1 MENKN
6 YIPNFKVP
14 EDYFNNFE
22 DRLFTKIEEESLPKL
37 SGFSVPEGY
46 FDQVEQRIIT
56 ATKSEKSI
64 KVIPL
69 FSKRNLSYIAGIAAS
84 LIIAISLFNKEQ
96 EQITIDNI
104 QLSAI
109 DKYIDDG
116 NLNLDLYDLMS
127 YLNDSDLS
135 QIDFDL
141 IALSSKDIEGYLK
154 DNTDENF
161 WFDDS
166 LDDY

>member
-22 DRLFTKIEEESLPKL
+22 DRLFTKIEEESLPKA

-46 FDQVEQRIIT
+46 FAQVEQRIIT
-56 ATKSEKSI
+56 ATKSEKST